1 MQSVLT
7 CGMQYKKMG
16 HHNHQNKLQQQN
28 NHVVEYEKQE
38 MFSGPVPHPEIIER
52 YEKIYPGAAKQ
63 IFEEY
68 DRQVLHR
75 HKLEAS
81 VVKTDNIK
89 SILGVVFGFTLAMS
103 ALIGGIV
110 VALIQGISLFSS
122 GLSFSGLALLVLAFT
137 TIRKK
142 QEKE

>member
-1 MQSVLT
+1 M
-7 CGMQYKKMG
+7 
-16 HHNHQNKLQQQN
+16 NNNQNKLQQQN
-28 NHVVEYEKQE
+28 NHSVTFQKSE

-75 HKLEAS
+75 HSLEKS
-81 VVKTDNIK
+81 LVKTDNIK
-89 SILGVVFGFTLAMS
+89 SILGVVFGFVLAMS
-103 ALIGGIV
+103 ALVGGV
-110 VALIQGISLFSS
+110 VVVIFKGISLFAG

-137 TIRKK
+137 TTRNKK
-142 QEKE
+142 ENKSSKLS